1 MTVEKKVKVTAA
13 TSYPLGH
20 AKENKD
26 ASSYTEFKFPTGG
39 GNDIGVYKQPM
50 PNAHAASEDVV
61 TKNPKVNG
69 PQMDVM
75 NMSVGGVSK
84 GNYKSTNPYGVG
96 VMRGYGA
103 ATKGRK
109 ISGKMG

>member
-1 MTVEKKVKVTAA
+1 MAIEKKVKVTPA
-13 TSYPLGH
+13 TKYPLGH

-61 TKNPKVNG
+61 TKNPKING

-96 VMRGYGA
+96 EMRGYGA